1 MTCIVIHVPRYNTGL
16 RPHLPE
22 RQGSTESPGNNI
34 RTNGVHPHYRTNRG
48 RAGAGFPACLAG
60 GRPEAVESLE
70 EWRRPRASQGGGHAV
85 SPVSMQH
92 DVSGFDL
99 GFPWT
104 RAAHPAL
111 PHLRQA
117 FFDARGSSPQ
127 QVTARPPGP
136 AAAENTPLAASIPPE
151 NSPLAANYLIM

>member
-1 MTCIVIHVPRYNTGL
+1 M
-16 RPHLPE
+16 
-22 RQGSTESPGNNI
+22 SS
-34 RTNGVHPHYRTNRG
+34 
-48 RAGAGFPACLAG
+48 
-60 GRPEAVESLE
+60 
-70 EWRRPRASQGGGHAV
+70 V
-85 SPVSMQH
+85 SKQH
-92 DVSGFDL
+92 NVGDFDL

-151 NSPLAANYLIM
+151 NSPLAANNVIM